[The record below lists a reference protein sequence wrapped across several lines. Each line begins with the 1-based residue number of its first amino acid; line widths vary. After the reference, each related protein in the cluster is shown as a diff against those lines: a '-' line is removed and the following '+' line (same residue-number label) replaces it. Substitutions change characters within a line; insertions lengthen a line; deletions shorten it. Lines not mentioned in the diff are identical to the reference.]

1 MKRITECSI
10 RKILTIL
17 PVFTSI
23 WEFFVEFRAS
33 TLSYDFTRIIQSSS
47 RDRDRVASRTTSDD
61 RIVTILCYDVYVS
74 STEIRM
80 VKKRK
85 KWKEMRNKSLL
96 ILMGKA
102 NSNIRV
108 ESKWI
113 KIVFQGI
120 WTSGT
125 IIEPRLTG
133 LITLLCFSMDF
144 FLFERTF
151 LVIVSWLISYYT
163 RVYASIVF

>member
-96 ILMGKA
+96 ILMEKA

-144 FLFERTF
+144 FCLNVLFWSLF
-151 LVIVSWLISYYT
+151 HD
-163 RVYASIVF
+163 

>member
-1 MKRITECSI
+1 
-10 RKILTIL
+10 
-17 PVFTSI
+17 
-23 WEFFVEFRAS
+23 
-33 TLSYDFTRIIQSSS
+33 
-47 RDRDRVASRTTSDD
+47 
-61 RIVTILCYDVYVS
+61 
-74 STEIRM
+74 
-80 VKKRK
+80 
-85 KWKEMRNKSLL
+85 MRNKSLL
-96 ILMGKA
+96 ILMEKA

-125 IIEPRLTG
+125 IIKPRLTG

>member
-1 MKRITECSI
+1 M
-10 RKILTIL
+10 
-17 PVFTSI
+17 
-23 WEFFVEFRAS
+23 
-33 TLSYDFTRIIQSSS
+33 
-47 RDRDRVASRTTSDD
+47 TSDD
-61 RIVTILCYDVYVS
+61 RIVTILRYDVYVS

-96 ILMGKA
+96 ILMEKA

-120 WTSGT
+120 
-125 IIEPRLTG
+125 
-133 LITLLCFSMDF
+133 
-144 FLFERTF
+144 
-151 LVIVSWLISYYT
+151 
-163 RVYASIVF
+163 